1 MSPMSQQPT
10 TAIRWCIVAPAS
22 AALGWLLHHFG
33 VPASWILGAI
43 IASGAMALSTSED
56 LIVNKTFY
64 RFNRGIIGIVAA
76 VPLVGVPAKQILESL
91 PAGLFVSFVTVGMG
105 LLVGYLI
112 SKNRPE
118 ISPESGMLSMLAG
131 GASMMPAIA
140 EEIGADMRYVSLTQY
155 LRLLAVSVTLP
166 LASSLM
172 THPNASGTSQYVT
185 PVQHSWLM
193 VLLMITIAIIG
204 DPIARRLHIPVP
216 SVLGPLIVATIVSF
230 ALPDGYTLTPPQIFK
245 IVAFMSVGWVCGGS
259 LSVPALKI
267 FARQLPA
274 TVTAIITLM
283 GACALSAVPLLPWLH
298 ISYFEAYLSTSP
310 GAFETVLA
318 LGSEGGAGPQVV
330 AIQLTRMIA
339 VLLMAGYIPNLIKL
353 IKR

>member
-1 MSPMSQQPT
+1 MSQQPT

-140 EEIGADMRYVSLTQY
+140 EEIGDLLFVVTNLARHLKVDPEAALRAANGKFERRFRHIEQALREAGRPIENCSLEE
-155 LRLLAVSVTLP
+155 L
-166 LASSLM
+166 
-172 THPNASGTSQYVT
+172 
-185 PVQHSWLM
+185 
-193 VLLMITIAIIG
+193 
-204 DPIARRLHIPVP
+204 D
-216 SVLGPLIVATIVSF
+216 
-230 ALPDGYTLTPPQIFK
+230 ALWG
-245 IVAFMSVGWVCGGS
+245 
-259 LSVPALKI
+259 
-267 FARQLPA
+267 
-274 TVTAIITLM
+274 
-283 GACALSAVPLLPWLH
+283 
-298 ISYFEAYLSTSP
+298 EAKKLEKLQP
-310 GAFETVLA
+310 GC
-318 LGSEGGAGPQVV
+318 
-330 AIQLTRMIA
+330 
-339 VLLMAGYIPNLIKL
+339 
-353 IKR
+353 